1 MKRRSLMIII
11 CLVVSM
17 SFCMCSCTS
26 ENESTSDSDESVTS
40 YLSSAKEALQ
50 TDKDSIS
57 DTDMLSDTDA
67 SLSNE
72 ELIAKFLSENV
83 KFSRVTEDMYSP
95 DDDNAKGMV
104 GGYFIDPDSDGNKEL
119 ILSRSLGGKHT
130 RLCIEIYGVKDGKVK
145 LIQTV
150 ADGKETFSNAYANN
164 DVFLT
169 EKDGKYYLCSKLY
182 HTSEASG
189 VPSEQNITVYE
200 LDKSGAKEVLSIDYN
215 ETGYSHKEMLIND
228 ELVYSDGSQSYKY
241 SSLDKAAEN
250 ADKLL
255 TKYGLKDK
263 IYEEK
268 SLDETTS
275 VSFEGYSEKSD
286 VCRIGCRREVI
297 SGSLTTLQLQYN
309 TAFPEELN

>member
-1 MKRRSLMIII
+1 
-11 CLVVSM
+11 
-17 SFCMCSCTS
+17 MCSCGDENTS
-26 ENESTSDSDESVTS
+26 TNDSDKSVTS

-50 TDKDSIS
+50 TDKEIAT
-57 DTDMLSDTDA
+57 DTDISSNKDT
-67 SLSNE
+67 SPSNE
-72 ELIAKFLSENV
+72 ELIAKLLSESDKYNH
-83 KFSRVTEDMYSP
+83 VTEDMYSP
-95 DDDNAKGMV
+95 DDDDAKGMV

-130 RLCIEIYGVKDGKVK
+130 ELCIEIFGVKDGKAK

-150 ADGKETFSNAYANN
+150 VDGKKTFSNAYANN
-164 DVFLT
+164 DVFIS
-169 EKDGKYYLCSKLY
+169 EKDGEYYLCSKLY

-189 VPSEQNITVYE
+189 IPSEQIFTVYK
-200 LDKSGAKEVLSIDYN
+200 LDKNGAKEVLRLDYN
-215 ETGYSHKEMLIND
+215 ELGYSHKEMLINN
-228 ELVYSDGSQSYKY
+228 ELVYSDGLQSYKY

-263 IYEEK
+263 IYQEK

-275 VSFEGYSEKSD
+275 VSFEGYSEKND

-309 TAFPEELN
+309 TAFPKN